1 MAVGQEPILQ
11 KRKEGLD
18 MFDKMVEGTYILAA
32 LLLLGFIIGFVFK
45 MISHIWRGGQNDRL

>member
-1 MAVGQEPILQ
+1 
-11 KRKEGLD
+11 